1 MSGVADDDG
10 DVGQGSLLDVLPAGT
25 TLRGYELK
33 SILGQGAFGIT
44 YRARDL
50 TLGRDVAI
58 KEYLPT
64 NLAVRRGRTTVLP
77 RSPDH
82 AEQFAWGRER
92 FLDEARTLAR
102 LDRTPAIVRVHDFLE
117 DNGTAYM
124 VMGLVEGENLNRRL
138 LREGR
143 LTPEAVERLL
153 FPLLDGLEEV
163 HGIGFLHRDIKP
175 ANIMVDARGRPT
187 LIDFGAARA
196 AMAGRST
203 TMTAIFTP
211 GYAAA
216 EQYTSTELGPWTDI
230 YGLSATITHAITGKI
245 PPASIERV
253 FKETYVPLSELRPE
267 GYPPELLAGIDAGM
281 EILLAAR
288 PQNIPEWRHMLRT
301 GERHSA
307 ALEATQIE
315 DKTVRFARAARRGRK
330 VRGMLGGRT
339 LWGAAAAAVLVLIGA
354 SYLVF
359 TASAPTTVDTAA
371 LNLTA
376 EQLERALAERRRADT
391 LAAEKRRLEEE
402 ARQKAEADAEAKR
415 QADAQ
420 LEQAQQARQKAE

>member
-1 MSGVADDDG
+1 MSGVAEEEGDG
-10 DVGQGSLLDVLPAGT
+10 GQGELLDVLPPGT
-25 TLRGYELK
+25 VLPGYELK

-44 YRARDL
+44 YRARGL
-50 TLGRDVAI
+50 TLARASAI
-58 KEYLPT
+58 RESLPPT
-64 NLAVRRGRTTVLP
+64 RAVRRGPPTARP
-77 RSPDH
+77 RSAAH

-92 FLDEARTLAR
+92 FLEEARTLAR
-102 LDRTPAIVRVHDFLE
+102 LERTPAIVRVYDFLE
-117 DNGTAYM
+117 ANGTAYM
-124 VMGLVEGENLNRRL
+124 VMALVEGENLNKRL

-143 LTPEAVERLL
+143 LTPEAVDRLI

-230 YGLSATITHAITGKI
+230 YGLSPTITHPLTGKI
-245 PPASIERV
+245 PPSSIERV
-253 FKETYVPLSELRPE
+253 LKETYVPLRELKPE
-267 GYPPELLAGIDAGM
+267 GYPAELLVGIDAGM
-281 EILLAAR
+281 ETLLAAR

-307 ALEATQIE
+307 PLEATQVE
-315 DKTVRFARAARRGRK
+315 DRTVRLARVAGRGGK
-330 VRGMLGGRT
+330 VRINLSGPA
-339 LWGAAAAAVLVLIGA
+339 LWGAVAAAVLVLAGGG
-354 SYLVF
+354 YLAF
-359 TASAPTTVDTAA
+359 NSSQPTTSATVS
-371 LNLTA
+371 LNLTT
-376 EQLERALAERRRADT
+376 EQLEQVLAERR
-391 LAAEKRRLEEE
+391 K
-402 ARQKAEADAEAKR
+402 ADALA
-415 QADAQ
+415 
-420 LEQAQQARQKAE
+420 

>member
-1 MSGVADDDG
+1 MADEPAPLHAESKPG
-10 DVGQGSLLDVLPAGT
+10 DLRGVLPAGT
-25 TLRGYELK
+25 MLRGYELK

-64 NLAVRRGRTTVLP
+64 TLALREGRTTVLP
-77 RSPDH
+77 RSPEH

-92 FLDEARTLAR
+92 FLDEARTLAK

-124 VMGLVEGENLNRRL
+124 VMGLVEGENLNKRL

-143 LTPEAVERLL
+143 LGPEAVERLL
-153 FPLLDGLEEV
+153 FPLVDGLEEV
-163 HGIGFLHRDIKP
+163 HAIGFLHRDIKP
-175 ANIMVDARGRPT
+175 ANVMVDARGRPT

-230 YGLSATITHAITGKI
+230 YGLSATIAHAITGKI

-253 FKETYVPLSELRPE
+253 FKDTYMPLSELKPE

-281 EILLAAR
+281 ETQLAAR

-301 GERHSA
+301 GERQSA
-307 ALEATQIE
+307 SQAATQIE
-315 DKTVRFARAARRGRK
+315 RNPGRFARAAGRSRK
-330 VRGMLGGRT
+330 VGITLRGPA
-339 LWGAAAAAVLVLIGA
+339 LWGATAAAMLVLAGGG
-354 SYLVF
+354 YLAF
-359 TASAPTTVDTAA
+359 TANQPMTSGTAS
-371 LNLTA
+371 LNLTT
-376 EQLERALAERRRADT
+376 EQLE
-391 LAAEKRRLEEE
+391 
-402 ARQKAEADAEAKR
+402 
-415 QADAQ
+415 
-420 LEQAQQARQKAE
+420 